1 MQGRR
6 QRDFNPAVPLPR
18 LRSIFCWSVLL
29 IAGAAFPQI
38 TYAPFPHFDS
48 CLSAPAVQQLVSQG
62 NDNRLPYAD
71 RKAAY
76 KRALELCPRD
86 PDLYHALAL
95 LTLQGHEFEED
106 LMWVRRGLKNLPDSP
121 QLQLDEAV
129 ALISGGHPEE
139 SLPILTHLPST
150 ADGQFYLGM
159 AYRALA
165 DHRAAQQAFS
175 KALDLG
181 YQDPYVLY
189 ALIEQD
195 RDLHD
200 KEAGLKDFQTL
211 YKRFPD
217 SAWVHVVLGDVYM
230 SRYEDS
236 NAESEYTKALAID
249 PKLPVIHFQLGSLA
263 FSHNDYSRA
272 ADEFRK
278 EIDLDPAF
286 GDAYLYLGLTLRRQG
301 KNREA
306 VPVLERAVAL
316 EPSSPLPYRA
326 LAVVQVNTNAVD
338 AASDT
343 LRMAKT
349 RFPSEPAFAAQLAVL
364 LKQMGRSEEAEEEA
378 VLAESLSRKGNR
390 PHQSSGAPVQSG
402 GGPIAQSLPAADG
415 ADPASKSA
423 FSAAA
428 TPPTQVRVGNEAV
441 ANRSF
446 AIVTADLQQCLERN
460 DADCASAAL
469 SAISDPKVLRT
480 PDYLELKAQIL
491 ALEHRKPEAMTA
503 IDAAIEGNPS
513 NPHYLITQGRI
524 HVSFNEPLEA
534 ITSFLKAAEL
544 EPNSPEPFYFLGT
557 TFFLLAERYK
567 SPDYFSRAERNFRA
581 ALEASRDYHRAEFML
596 GVIDA
601 VLSRLGEART
611 HLQRA
616 IQMDPSNPYYHLH
629 YGILLKHEGDNH
641 GALGEMKTA
650 EEENPSYA
658 LTHFE
663 LGTVYEKLGDY
674 AQATRQLEAALKL
687 NPDLSAAYY
696 HLGAVYAH
704 VGRAEESKAAYA
716 RFSVE
721 KEHSDQPNPDPVASA
736 ISEEELEATKASSG
750 PPQEH

>member
-1 MQGRR
+1 MARFR
-6 QRDFNPAVPLPR
+6 PILP
-18 LRSIFCWSVLL
+18 WSVLL
-29 IAGAAFPQI
+29 LAGAPQI
-38 TYAPFPHFDS
+38 IHAGSSPADS

-62 NDNRLPYAD
+62 DDNRRPYLQ
-71 RKAAY
+71 RKKAY
-76 KRALELCPRD
+76 KRALELCPREA
-86 PDLYHALAL
+86 DLYHALAV

-106 LMWVRRGLKNLPDSP
+106 LLWVRRGLEIHPDSP
-121 QLQLDEAV
+121 ELQLDEAI

-139 SLPILTHLPST
+139 SLPILTHLSSS
-150 ADGQFYLGM
+150 AHSEFYLGM
-159 AYRALA
+159 AQRALG
-165 DHRAAQQAFS
+165 DHKAAQQAFS

-189 ALIEQD
+189 VLIEQD

-200 KEAGLKDFQTL
+200 KEAGLRDFQTL

-217 SAWVHVVLGDVYM
+217 SAWVHVVLGDAYM

-249 PKLPVIHFQLGSLA
+249 PKLPVIHFQLGCLA
-263 FSHNDYSRA
+263 FSHNDYSKA
-272 ADEFRK
+272 VDEFRK

-301 KNREA
+301 KNQEA

-316 EPSSPLPYRA
+316 DPNSPLPYRA
-326 LAVVQVNTNAVD
+326 LAVVQVNTNAID
-338 AASDT
+338 AASET
-343 LRMAKT
+343 LREAKM

-364 LKQMGRSEEAEEEA
+364 LKQMGRSEEAEEQA
-378 VLAESLSRKGNR
+378 TLAESLSRKGNR
-390 PHQSSGAPVQSG
+390 PHKAPGVGVQSG
-402 GGPIAQSLPAADG
+402 EGPIPNSQTAAAG
-415 ADPASKSA
+415 GTDPATKPA
-423 FSAAA
+423 FSAAHTSPNPVQAGDQA
-428 TPPTQVRVGNEAV
+428 TD
-441 ANRSF
+441 RSF
-446 AIVTADLQQCLERN
+446 AIATGNLQQCLERS
-460 DADCASAAL
+460 DAACASAAL
-469 SAISDPKVLRT
+469 SAISDPKVVQT
-480 PDYLELKAQIL
+480 PDYLELKAQTL
-491 ALEHRKPEAMTA
+491 ALEHRKPEALAA
-503 IDAAIEGNPS
+503 IQAAIEGNPS
-513 NPHYLITQGRI
+513 KPHYLITQGRI
-524 HVSFNEPLEA
+524 YVGFNEPLEA
-534 ITSFLKAAEL
+534 ISSFLKAAEL

-596 GVIDA
+596 GVIEA
-601 VLSRLGEART
+601 VLSRLSEAQT

-629 YGILLKHEGDNH
+629 YGILLKHEGDSR

-650 EEENPSYA
+650 EEQNPSYA

-674 AQATRQLEAALKL
+674 AQAKSQLEAALKL

-704 VGRAEESKAAYA
+704 VGREEESKTAYA
-716 RFSVE
+716 KFLVE
-721 KEHSDQPNPDPVASA
+721 KDRSDQPNPDPVASA

>member
-1 MQGRR
+1 MG
-6 QRDFNPAVPLPR
+6 
-18 LRSIFCWSVLL
+18 
-29 IAGAAFPQI
+29 
-38 TYAPFPHFDS
+38 
-48 CLSAPAVQQLVSQG
+48 
-62 NDNRLPYAD
+62 
-71 RKAAY
+71 
-76 KRALELCPRD
+76 
-86 PDLYHALAL
+86 
-95 LTLQGHEFEED
+95 
-106 LMWVRRGLKNLPDSP
+106 
-121 QLQLDEAV
+121 
-129 ALISGGHPEE
+129 
-139 SLPILTHLPST
+139 
-150 ADGQFYLGM
+150 
-159 AYRALA
+159 YRAMGE
-165 DHRAAQQAFS
+165 HKAAQQAFS

-181 YQDPYVLY
+181 YPDPYVIY

-249 PKLPVIHFQLGSLA
+249 PKLPVVHFQLGSLA
-263 FSHNDYSRA
+263 FSHNDYSQA
-272 ADEFRK
+272 AEEFRK

-301 KNREA
+301 KNQA
-306 VPVLERAVAL
+306 ALPVLERAVAV
-316 EPSSPLPYRA
+316 EPNSPLSYRA
-326 LAVVQVNTNAVD
+326 LAVVQVNMNAVD
-338 AASDT
+338 AASET
-343 LRMAKT
+343 LRTAKM
-349 RFPSEPAFAAQLAVL
+349 RFPSETAFAAQLAVL

-378 VLAESLSRKGNR
+378 ALAESLSRKGNR
-390 PHQSSGAPVQSG
+390 PHQAPGAPLQTSEG
-402 GGPIAQSLPAADG
+402 QIAQSQPPAG
-415 ADPASKSA
+415 SADPASKPA
-423 FSAAA
+423 FPAAHTA
-428 TPPTQVRVGNEAV
+428 PNQVQPGDA
-441 ANRSF
+441 AGADRSL
-446 AIVTADLQQCLERN
+446 AIVKGDLQQCLERN
-460 DADCASAAL
+460 DAACAGAAL

-480 PDYLELKAQIL
+480 TDYLELKAQAL

-503 IDAAIEGNPS
+503 IYAAIEGNPS

-524 HVSFNEPLEA
+524 HASFNEPLEA
-534 ITSFLKAAEL
+534 TTSFLKAAEL

-596 GVIDA
+596 GVINA
-601 VLSRLGEART
+601 VLSRVGEART

-641 GALGEMKTA
+641 GALGEMMTA

-674 AQATRQLEAALKL
+674 AQATKQLEAALKL
-687 NPDLSAAYY
+687 NPGLSAAYY

-704 VGRAEESKAAYA
+704 VGRGEESKAAYA
-716 RFSVE
+716 RFLVE

-736 ISEEELEATKASSG
+736 ISEEELEATKASPG